1 MILQHLKTGLFSLGV
16 MGSATV
22 LQAAENG
29 GSAYPDG
36 TESFMGGA
44 MPPPG
49 MYLLSYNQAES
60 NSGALLGDFKAK
72 AISIDPQVRY
82 QFANGIAI
90 AAKYQKNSRS
100 KIDLK
105 DKNYPWISPS
115 HFNV

>member
-36 TESFMGGA
+36 TESFMGGV

-49 MYLLSYNQAES
+49 MYLLSYNQA
-60 NSGALLGDFKAK
+60 NSGSGDYWVILKPIPSVLIHKFVISLLMALPLQPNIKRIQD
-72 AISIDPQVRY
+72 
-82 QFANGIAI
+82 
-90 AAKYQKNSRS
+90 QK
-100 KIDLK
+100 
-105 DKNYPWISPS
+105 
-115 HFNV
+115 